1 MAWAAAFKAR
11 PPSEAIIFIA
21 GGSTYE
27 EAKAV
32 AEWNAKQGS
41 SGGGGG
47 GGAGQA
53 GGLGAPPAP
62 MRVLLGGSGI
72 LNTDAMLAALGAG
85 ASSGADL
92 R

>member
-11 PPSEAIIFIA
+11 PPSEAIVFIA

-41 SGGGGG
+41 SGGAGGG
-47 GGAGQA
+47 VPQA
-53 GGLGAPPAP
+53 GGLGGPPAP
-62 MRVLLGGSGI
+62 MRVLLGGSAL
-72 LNTDAMLAALGAG
+72 LNSDAMLAALGAG
-85 ASSGADL
+85 AGSGADL